1 MVSRADLP
9 KDSRDQ
15 WEKRF
20 ARPGYRLKVLSS
32 IKSSSIK
39 GNHQPALFEV
49 AVQGSGGH
57 KKRYVV
63 FSAFSS
69 LCLDAKNWERRLL
82 GVTRSQVDC
91 VLKAGGRV
99 FVRFWLL
106 NNGSLSE
113 SPRSYIRKY
122 DYAWKKVRKTRSHP
136 RDVVKGNTIIS
147 KSGL

>member
-1 MVSRADLP
+1 MVSSADLP

-15 WEKRF
+15 WKKRF

-32 IKSSSIK
+32 TNSSSIK

-91 VLKAGGRV
+91 ILKAGGRV

-106 NNGSLSE
+106 NNNSLSE